1 MEPVGI
7 KTLECMVY
15 IVRDLERSRR
25 FYVEHLDF
33 AIAGESTPEHE
44 AASGE
49 RTILFQAHRCKVL
62 VVAPVTE
69 ESRAAKWLKTHPA
82 GVAELVF
89 QVQDADKAL
98 KLIESRGGTPICDV
112 EEQVDGDGRA
122 LKQFGITTPFQ
133 AVWRFVERVQK
144 GGLYQGIKGRELG
157 EHNSLRFGHFDHITS
172 NFSTL
177 SPALLWMEHVMG
189 FERYWG
195 INFHTVDVD
204 PARTSG
210 SGLKS
215 VVMWDPNS
223 GVKFANNEP
232 QRPFFDASQI
242 ALFVQ
247 DLRSDGIQHA
257 AMTVRDIIPAVRQ
270 MREKGLRFMPTPAS
284 YYDMMPQRIE
294 QSGIQRIDE
303 EIETLRELEILIDG
317 KAEHAYLLQ
326 IFMQEAAGLYEE
338 ADAGPFFYEVIQR
351 KGDKGFGGGN
361 FRALFES
368 IERQQRAEGRI

>member
-25 FYVEHLDF
+25 FYVDHLDF
-33 AIAGESTPEHE
+33 AIAGTSTPEHE
-44 AASGE
+44 ETSGE

-62 VVAPVTE
+62 VVAPLNE
-69 ESRAAKWLKTHPA
+69 ESRAAKWLKTHPD

-89 QVQDADKAL
+89 QVQDAGKAL
-98 KLIESRGGTPICDV
+98 QLIESRGGTPICDV
-112 EEQVDGDGRA
+112 QDEVDGDGRA

-133 AVWRFVERVQK
+133 AVWRFVQRVDK
-144 GGLYQGIKGRELG
+144 GGLYLGIKAQDLG

-204 PARTSG
+204 PSRTSG

-247 DLRSDGIQHA
+247 DLRGDGIQHA

-270 MREKGLRFMPTPAS
+270 MRGKGLRFMPTPAS
-284 YYDMMPQRIE
+284 YYDMMPQRI
-294 QSGIQRIDE
+294 QQAGILRIDE
-303 EIETLRELEILIDG
+303 DIETLRELEILIDG
-317 KAEHAYLLQ
+317 KAEHSYLLQ

>member
-1 MEPVGI
+1 MGSEMCI
-7 KTLECMVY
+7 
-15 IVRDLERSRR
+15 RDS
-25 FYVEHLDF
+25 
-33 AIAGESTPEHE
+33 
-44 AASGE
+44 
-49 RTILFQAHRCKVL
+49 
-62 VVAPVTE
+62 
-69 ESRAAKWLKTHPA
+69 
-82 GVAELVF
+82 
-89 QVQDADKAL
+89 
-98 KLIESRGGTPICDV
+98 
-112 EEQVDGDGRA
+112 
-122 LKQFGITTPFQ
+122 
-133 AVWRFVERVQK
+133 
-144 GGLYQGIKGRELG
+144 
-157 EHNSLRFGHFDHITS
+157 FDHITS

-270 MREKGLRFMPTPAS
+270 MRGKGLRFMPTPAS

-294 QSGIQRIDE
+294 EAGILRIDE
-303 EIETLRELEILIDG
+303 DIETLRELEILIDG